1 MKLRKVPLWKVKR
14 ELRRVGRRLVRDV
27 PLWFLAE
34 WRYFLY
40 RRFGRPPVV
49 HEGQLPLGSRVAI
62 FLIFPRD
69 GVLRS
74 HKAVLEYLISQGMA
88 PVVVSNLPLADD
100 DRRALLANCAR
111 LLERENF
118 GYDFGG
124 YQAGVLDIAAQVPG
138 LDELIILNDS
148 MWFPL
153 GPNRNWIERARNS
166 GAQFVGPIDATGS
179 VERTEL
185 PDFRAVNWDW
195 RRSRRNYHMS
205 SFILWFGA
213 DLLRDPDFLKFWRK
227 LRVTND
233 KTQTVRRGE
242 TGLSRF
248 VRKKGYAL
256 APIVDL
262 ATLPDVLEGL
272 SPDQLREVL
281 AGILVE
287 LPQGHERLL
296 HEQLAAYDGGE
307 SWRQATV
314 AMLLALATKRHMAY
328 MSPLLV
334 LRYLDGMFLKKA
346 LVPRTSAT
354 ADVVVGL
361 LRDYPDYFPADIAAE
376 IETTIRRTHAD
387 P

>member
-1 MKLRKVPLWKVKR
+1 MKLRKVPFWKVKR

-27 PLWFLAE
+27 PRWFLAE

-40 RRFGRPPVV
+40 RRFGTPPVV
-49 HEGQLPLGSRVAI
+49 HEGQLPLGRRVAI

-74 HKAVLEYLISQGMA
+74 HQAVLEYLISQGMA
-88 PVVVSNLPLADD
+88 PVVVSNLPLAGD
-100 DRRALLANCAR
+100 DRKALLANCAR

-124 YQAGVLDIAAQVPG
+124 YQAGVLDIAAQVG
-138 LDELIILNDS
+138 DLDELIILNDS

-213 DLLRDPDFLKFWRK
+213 ELLHDPDFLKFWRT
-227 LRVTND
+227 LRVTDD

-242 TGLSRF
+242 MGLSRF

-262 ATLPDVLEGL
+262 TNLPDVLERL

-281 AGILVE
+281 AGVLVE
-287 LPQGHERLL
+287 LPQGHEGLL
-296 HEQLAAYDGGE
+296 HDQLAAFDGGE
-307 SWRQATV
+307 AWRQTTV

-346 LVPRTSAT
+346 LVPRTAAT
-354 ADVVVGL
+354 ADVVVKL
-361 LRDYPDYFPADIAAE
+361 LRDYPEYFPEDIAAE
-376 IETTIRRTHAD
+376 IETTIRRTHAGR
-387 P
+387 